1 MRVTTDDPDAKS
13 DDYERG
19 FEQGVRSVLRIRC
32 FPHKDQPQLN
42 ATEITGGEC
51 ASCAWDAGHAAGY
64 EAAEAKWRPVVE
76 LAKAV
81 VEDGELTDL
90 ATGRCPVSE
99 HLLIDLEKALR
110 DLDEQ
115 RG

>member
-1 MRVTTDDPDAKS
+1 MDPLQTIDARVWAKEFCSRFGNETVDEALMITWFANAIMR
-13 DDYERG
+13 
-19 FEQGVRSVLRIRC
+19 
-32 FPHKDQPQLN
+32 
-42 ATEITGGEC
+42 
-51 ASCAWDAGHAAGY
+51 GY
-64 EAAEAKWRPVVE
+64 DAAEAKWRPVVE

-110 DLDEQ
+110 DAE
-115 RG
+115 GGE